1 MTRREQRRNAPVALA
16 LVQHAHQYLVTDG
29 YDNREG
35 IGQIVDAFT
44 TVLALHLR
52 YRVPLNLHASGMLL
66 EAIAWHRPTFF
77 EWIAALRREGLL
89 EVIGSAYAQNIMP
102 LFDARHN
109 ARQLTEGLEAYE
121 RLLGVAPASVR
132 GFWVPERVWD
142 TARVAPVIADAALPN
157 GGYRYVLLDDRLAL
171 PRDGARERFDAV
183 APAATGG
190 RGSAS
195 AVATHVDHLHAY
207 TIAGSDGL
215 AAFPISVD
223 LRYSVPPRADE
234 QWARIRAAL
243 RATSRAGPGAIAV
256 FADDL
261 ERSAAVGPWTD
272 GAWRRDG
279 VTPYERFLRWIAK
292 EDRLRPVLLS
302 TWLEQNRPQGERP
315 VESGTYFELAYAMQ
329 AGERYDRWWNAPEW
343 APYRQ
348 MLGDA
353 ERALVDEGATHP
365 RGGLVDLAW
374 KQLMACSF
382 ETAWHDVG
390 ADGAPHPAPW
400 ARACASHARSVHATL
415 VAARWLA
422 ERDGAAHAER
432 CDVDRDGDEEVV
444 LKNDQLVAIVAPRHG
459 GRLVALHDLD
469 APGGRLLIGN
479 PADDWNWQ
487 EELNQYMRAPR
498 NHPGACADVGYEGDR
513 WRVQTIRSDGDVA
526 DVVLVNAETDSPL
539 FGARK
544 RFRLRAGRSAVDV
557 AYRLPSRPER
567 LRIEIALSP
576 DYLALLRTG
585 RGVLRRIRGAR
596 RRGWSNGDASVW
608 VALRRDDPTLWD
620 VPPAAECGH
629 GKVLCVGAYGR
640 RFAFRIGSGAGP

>member
-1 MTRREQRRNAPVALA
+1 MTRGEQRRNAPVSLA
-16 LVQHAHQYLVTDG
+16 LVQHAHQHLITDG

-44 TVLALHLR
+44 AVLALHLR

-66 EAIAWHRPTFF
+66 EAIAWHRPDFF
-77 EWIAALRREGLL
+77 AWIAALRRERLL

-109 ARQLTEGLEAYE
+109 ARQLVEALEGYE
-121 RLLGVAPASVR
+121 RLLGVPPSCVR

-142 TARVAPVIADAALPN
+142 TARVASAIADASLPN

-171 PRDGARERFDAV
+171 PAAGARARFDAA

-195 AVATHVDHLHAY
+195 AVPTRADQLHAFA
-207 TIAGSDGL
+207 IAGSGGL
-215 AAFPISVD
+215 AALPISVD

-234 QWARIRAAL
+234 QWSRIRAAL

-279 VTPYERFLRWIAK
+279 VAPYERFLRWIAR
-292 EDRLRPVLLS
+292 EARLHPVLLS
-302 TWLEQNRPQGERP
+302 DWLARHPPRDERP
-315 VESGTYFELAYAMQ
+315 VDPGTYFELAYAMK
-329 AGERYDRWWNAPEW
+329 AGERYDCWWNAPAW

-348 MLGDA
+348 MLVDA
-353 ERALVDEGATHP
+353 ERALVGVGANHP

-374 KQLMACSF
+374 KQLMAASF

-390 ADGAPHPAPW
+390 PDGAPHPAPW
-400 ARACASHARSVHATL
+400 ARACASHARGVHATL
-415 VAARWLA
+415 HAARWLA
-422 ERDGAAHAER
+422 GRDGAAHAEEH
-432 CDVDRDGDEEVV
+432 DVDRDGDAEVV
-444 LKNDQLVAIVAPRHG
+444 LKNDHVVAVVAPRHG
-459 GRLVALHDLD
+459 GRLVALYDLRT
-469 APGGRLLIGN
+469 PGGRQLIGN

-498 NHPGACADVGYEGDR
+498 NHPGACAEVGHEGDR
-513 WRVQTIRSDGDVA
+513 WEVQAIRSAGDVA
-526 DVVLVNAETDSPL
+526 EVVLVDVQRDSAL
-539 FGARK
+539 CGARK
-544 RFRLRAGRSAVDV
+544 RFRVRAGRGAVDV
-557 AYRLPSRPER
+557 AYRLPTRPER

-576 DYLALLRTG
+576 DYLALLRDG
-585 RGVLRRIRGAR
+585 RASLRRIRGKR
-596 RRGWSNGDASVW
+596 RRGWSNGDAAVW
-608 VALRRDDPTLWD
+608 VALRRDDPTRWD
-620 VPPAAECGH
+620 VPPASECGH
-629 GKVLCVGAYGR
+629 GKVLCLAACGR
-640 RFAFRIGSGAGP
+640 RFALRIGTGP